1 MAMIEAIGIPDTK
14 LCKERLRPCEA
25 DVLNDKDP
33 PLVRENFC
41 SVIRGSRWNG

>member
-14 LCKERLRPCEA
+14 LCKERLRQCEA

-33 PLVRENFC
+33 PSC
-41 SVIRGSRWNG
+41 GKSSAP